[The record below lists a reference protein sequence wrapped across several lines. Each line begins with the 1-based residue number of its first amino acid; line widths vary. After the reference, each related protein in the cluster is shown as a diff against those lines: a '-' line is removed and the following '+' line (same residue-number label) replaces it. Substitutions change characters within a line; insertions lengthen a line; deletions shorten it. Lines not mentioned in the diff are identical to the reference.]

1 MKKISFDTKTGNI
14 LLDNIVIA
22 PLGEIEF
29 IEKSMKYKIE
39 LITTQTN
46 THIHN
51 FSTFGTLNEFEF
63 GVNFIFENIPR
74 ASGGEASMPI
84 KGISA
89 VWIDGWQF
97 PLRVFVVPEEKTW
110 VRFAFDSSRMSRA
123 DAAQL
128 ADSFHRNLIAIAA
141 GANAPVSQLLG
152 QITDDLAH

>member
-39 LITTQTN
+39 PITTQTN

-63 GVNFIFENIPR
+63 GVNFIFENSFMKSIWLFWDGGNSKKYGYNTTENQLIADKNNLAKLLAKIFDKEPDEIKKTFSAFYFPWGNVS
-74 ASGGEASMPI
+74 ASASI
-84 KGISA
+84 QSSTTAIGIS
-89 VWIDGWQF
+89 WNF
-97 PLRVFVVPEEKTW
+97 
-110 VRFAFDSSRMSRA
+110 
-123 DAAQL
+123 
-128 ADSFHRNLIAIAA
+128 
-141 GANAPVSQLLG
+141 
-152 QITDDLAH
+152 